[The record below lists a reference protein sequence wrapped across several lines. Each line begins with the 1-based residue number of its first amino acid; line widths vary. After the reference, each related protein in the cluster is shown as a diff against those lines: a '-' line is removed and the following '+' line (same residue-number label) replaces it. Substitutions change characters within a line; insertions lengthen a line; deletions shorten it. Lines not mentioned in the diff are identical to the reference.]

1 MERGWG
7 KLAVLILNANLSF
20 VQDATVFGGQMKPTV
35 ADDKAAKKV
44 VLTHRFMVSSVVCK

>member
-1 MERGWG
+1 MGQVG
-7 KLAVLILNANLSF
+7 SSHLNETFSF
-20 VQDATVFGGQMKPTV
+20 EWDATVFGGQMKPTV